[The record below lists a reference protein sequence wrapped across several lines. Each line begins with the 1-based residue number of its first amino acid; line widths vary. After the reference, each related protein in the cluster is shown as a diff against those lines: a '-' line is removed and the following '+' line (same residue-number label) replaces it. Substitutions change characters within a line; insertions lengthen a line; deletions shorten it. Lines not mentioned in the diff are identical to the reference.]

1 MNCWFWRL
9 LFCLFFVV
17 VKVFV
22 VIYVVEE
29 EEAEG
34 KKIFFRDLC
43 FVNDFDDFAVVGDG
57 FICVFFKFLSF
68 LLLRRRRSKARRL
81 VSRFGVVY
89 FVHVWLL
96 LLLRLM
102 TARKADF

>member
-1 MNCWFWRL
+1 MMMVNCWFWRL

-34 KKIFFRDLC
+34 KKVFFRDLC
-43 FVNDFDDFAVVGDG
+43 FVNDFDDFVVVRGC
-57 FICVFFKFLSF
+57 FFCVFC
-68 LLLRRRRSKARRL
+68 
-81 VSRFGVVY
+81 
-89 FVHVWLL
+89 
-96 LLLRLM
+96 
-102 TARKADF
+102 